1 VLEGD
6 LTDFTLPDVLRLL
19 AATGKTG
26 RLTVDD
32 GTRRGRLEL
41 RAGHV
46 RDVSADLARLP
57 LARRLLGAGLVPAEA
72 LREALAACGSLP
84 TDLVLARLLVDAG
97 VVQHGT
103 VAPLLAEQTT
113 DAAFDLFRWST
124 GAFRFVGIDAS
135 GADDD
140 LEPALGVEAL
150 LEEVSARL
158 DAWQQLV
165 DETGDL
171 DAVVALARP
180 GREDE
185 PRPEVSLSGAAWEL
199 LTLVDGRRTL
209 GELIDLAGQ
218 GEFSTRS
225 TLTELRHQG
234 IVLVGAPGEPGPV
247 AQRVAD
253 HAVVVELERAA
264 GALPAADAAPQA
276 AVADRRAAPRPSVAP
291 PSTPSEA
298 PASVSEPEAAA
309 VPAVPPPSTEAVQ
322 LPPPVADPAVAT
334 PQLPRATPAATTRP
348 APSFPEPVLAGQVRQ
363 LRTTVRGERL
373 HADLDLDETL
383 VTRLIEGVEAL

>member
-1 VLEGD
+1 
-6 LTDFTLPDVLRLL
+6 
-19 AATGKTG
+19 
-26 RLTVDD
+26 
-32 GTRRGRLEL
+32 
-41 RAGHV
+41 
-46 RDVSADLARLP
+46 
-57 LARRLLGAGLVPAEA
+57 
-72 LREALAACGSLP
+72 
-84 TDLVLARLLVDAG
+84 
-97 VVQHGT
+97 
-103 VAPLLAEQTT
+103 
-113 DAAFDLFRWST
+113 
-124 GAFRFVGIDAS
+124 
-135 GADDD
+135 
-140 LEPALGVEAL
+140 
-150 LEEVSARL
+150 
-158 DAWQQLV
+158 
-165 DETGDL
+165 
-171 DAVVALARP
+171 
-180 GREDE
+180 
-185 PRPEVSLSGAAWEL
+185 VSLSGAAWEL
-199 LTLVDGRRTL
+199 LTLVAGRRTL

-264 GALPAADAAPQA
+264 GALPDADAAPQA
-276 AVADRRAAPRPSVAP
+276 AVADRRAAPRVSVAP

-348 APSFPEPVLAGQVRQ
+348 APAFPEPVLAGQVRQ